1 MNVTDIQQ
9 DKKEFNTDG
18 TYNGAYGDMV
28 QVPKSLYNFML
39 SSSQQILPAV
49 NKHVIAQNVDK
60 AKRNASDPKAY
71 RYYMNQAAL
80 YKKYNVNN
88 PDMDQRIR
96 QSLTDPD
103 LQRIEGHIKRLRT
116 SPVLKTDEG
125 MKHYQNLQIERERR
139 YKVLEDSEHE
149 KYRQFINNPS
159 NNITPGPE
167 SMSDTPYHSRVVK
180 SFLAA
185 HPDMIQNDV
194 TGNLYVMG
202 KKISDDPKQVG
213 RIIHFITHDY
223 SDLSK
228 TPQGTSAVLN
238 AFRKKGFNIKDIG
251 NTYLREHLQKKL
263 EHKRRVRQQQQSGV
277 SATPPQT
284 PASAAISRP
293 VTPLSSI
300 ARRSTGGPSK
310 IDDLTNQVSHM
321 IRKYAPSTT
330 TKGSPPSPRPSAS
343 LLTPPPTPASSQQ
356 QRRPPHAKES
366 SYQETP
372 SRKRART
379 DDTTTRR
386 YSLRTRPTKKRD
398 DDLPRKKAKR
408 KHKKQ

>member
-1 MNVTDIQQ
+1 MNVTNIH
-9 DKKEFNTDG
+9 DKKEFNEDG

-49 NKHVIAQNVDK
+49 NKHVIAQNVTK
-60 AKRNASDPKAY
+60 AKQNASDPKAY

-80 YKKYNVNN
+80 YKRYSVNN

-103 LQRIEGHIKRLRT
+103 LQRIEGNIKRLRT

-139 YKVLEDSEHE
+139 FKVLEDSEHE
-149 KYRQFINNPS
+149 KFRQFINNPS

-180 SFLAA
+180 SFLAS

-202 KKISDDPKQVG
+202 KKISDDPKQAV
-213 RIIHFITHDY
+213 RIMHFITHDY

-228 TPQGTSAVLN
+228 TPQGTSAVLH
-238 AFRKKGFNIKDIG
+238 AMRKKGFNIKDIG
-251 NTYLREHLQKKL
+251 NTYLREHLQKRL
-263 EHKRRVRQQQQSGV
+263 AERRQQRRDGAAAAV
-277 SATPPQT
+277 ATPTPSQPSSAVTTPGTT
-284 PASAAISRP
+284 PASARLQELHSSVSARLQNIQQRIS
-293 VTPLSSI
+293 
-300 ARRSTGGPSK
+300 K
-310 IDDLTNQVSHM
+310 H
-321 IRKYAPSTT
+321 
-330 TKGSPPSPRPSAS
+330 
-343 LLTPPPTPASSQQ
+343 LTPQQRATPPTP
-356 QRRPPHAKES
+356 KEA
-366 SYQETP
+366 YQETP
-372 SRKRART
+372 KRKRART
-379 DDTTTRR
+379 E
-386 YSLRTRPTKKRD
+386 YSLRARRVAKKISE
-398 DDLPRKKAKR
+398 DLPKKKAKR

>member
-1 MNVTDIQQ
+1 MNVTNIH
-9 DKKEFNTDG
+9 DKKEFNEDG

-28 QVPKSLYNFML
+28 QVPKALYNFML

-103 LQRIEGHIKRLRT
+103 LQRIEGHIKCLRT

-125 MKHYQNLQIERERR
+125 MKHYQNLQIEWERR
-139 YKVLEDSEHE
+139 YKVLEDSEQE
-149 KYRQFINNPS
+149 KFRQFINNPS

-202 KKISDDPKQVG
+202 KKISDDPKQAG
-213 RIIHFITHDY
+213 RIMHFITHDY

-228 TPQGTSAVLN
+228 TPQGTAAVIQALS
-238 AFRKKGFNIKDIG
+238 KKGFNIKDIG

-263 EHKRRVRQQQQSGV
+263 LEKR
-277 SATPPQT
+277 
-284 PASAAISRP
+284 
-293 VTPLSSI
+293 
-300 ARRSTGGPSK
+300 
-310 IDDLTNQVSHM
+310 
-321 IRKYAPSTT
+321 
-330 TKGSPPSPRPSAS
+330 
-343 LLTPPPTPASSQQ
+343 
-356 QRRPPHAKES
+356 QR
-366 SYQETP
+366 
-372 SRKRART
+372 
-379 DDTTTRR
+379 
-386 YSLRTRPTKKRD
+386 
-398 DDLPRKKAKR
+398 
-408 KHKKQ
+408 

>member
-1 MNVTDIQQ
+1 MNVTNIH
-9 DKKEFNTDG
+9 DKKEFNEDG

-49 NKHVIAQNVDK
+49 NKHVIAQNVTK
-60 AKRNASDPKAY
+60 AKQNASDPKAY

-80 YKKYNVNN
+80 YKRYSVNN

-103 LQRIEGHIKRLRT
+103 LQRIEGNIKRLRT

-125 MKHYQNLQIERERR
+125 MKHYQNLQIEWERR
-139 YKVLEDSEHE
+139 FKVLEDSEHE
-149 KYRQFINNPS
+149 KFRQFINNPS

-180 SFLAA
+180 SFLAS

-202 KKISDDPKQVG
+202 KKISDDPKQAG
-213 RIIHFITHDY
+213 RIMHFITHDY

-228 TPQGTSAVLN
+228 TPQGTSAVLT
-238 AFRKKGFNIKDIG
+238 AMRKKGFNIKDIG
-251 NTYLREHLQKKL
+251 NTYLREHLQKRL
-263 EHKRRVRQQQQSGV
+263 AERRQQRRDGAAAV
-277 SATPPQT
+277 ATPAPSQPSSAITTPGT
-284 PASAAISRP
+284 PASARLQELQQMHSSTSARIQQLQQRIS
-293 VTPLSSI
+293 
-300 ARRSTGGPSK
+300 K
-310 IDDLTNQVSHM
+310 Q
-321 IRKYAPSTT
+321 
-330 TKGSPPSPRPSAS
+330 
-343 LLTPPPTPASSQQ
+343 LTPPQRATPPTP
-356 QRRPPHAKES
+356 KETS
-366 SYQETP
+366 DQETP
-372 SRKRART
+372 KRKRART
-379 DDTTTRR
+379 E
-386 YSLRTRPTKKRD
+386 YSLRARRVAKKIYE
-398 DDLPRKKAKR
+398 DLPKKKAKR

>member
-1 MNVTDIQQ
+1 MNVTNIH
-9 DKKEFNTDG
+9 DKKEFNEDG

-49 NKHVIAQNVDK
+49 NKHVIAQNVTK
-60 AKRNASDPKAY
+60 AKQNASDPKAY

-80 YKKYNVNN
+80 YKRYNVNN

-103 LQRIEGHIKRLRT
+103 LQRIEGNIKRLRT

-139 YKVLEDSEHE
+139 FKVLEDSEHE
-149 KYRQFINNPS
+149 KFRQFINNPS

-202 KKISDDPKQVG
+202 KKISDDPKQAG
-213 RIIHFITHDY
+213 RIMHFITHDY

-228 TPQGTSAVLN
+228 TPQGTAAVLN
-238 AFRKKGFNIKDIG
+238 AMKKKGFNIKDIG
-251 NTYLREHLQKKL
+251 NTYLREHVQ
-263 EHKRRVRQQQQSGV
+263 RRLTEKRQQRREG
-277 SATPPQT
+277 ATPSQPGPSQPSSAITT
-284 PASAAISRP
+284 PGTSASARLRELQQMHSSASAKLHQLKQ
-293 VTPLSSI
+293 LSS
-300 ARRSTGGPSK
+300 K
-310 IDDLTNQVSHM
+310 
-321 IRKYAPSTT
+321 
-330 TKGSPPSPRPSAS
+330 S
-343 LLTPPPTPASSQQ
+343 LAPPPTPQET
-356 QRRPPHAKES
+356 H
-366 SYQETP
+366 QETP
-372 SRKRART
+372 KRKRART
-379 DDTTTRR
+379 E
-386 YSLRTRPTKKRD
+386 YSLRGRQVAKKIYE
-398 DDLPRKKAKR
+398 DLPKKKAKR

>member
-1 MNVTDIQQ
+1 MNVTNIH
-9 DKKEFNTDG
+9 DKKEFNEDG

-39 SSSQQILPAV
+39 SSSQQILPSV

-125 MKHYQNLQIERERR
+125 MKHYQTLQLERERR

-149 KYRQFINNPS
+149 KFRQFINNPS

-202 KKISDDPKQVG
+202 KKISDDPKQAG
-213 RIIHFITHDY
+213 RIMHFITHDY

-228 TPQGTSAVLN
+228 TPQGTSAVLH
-238 AFRKKGFNIKDIG
+238 ALRKKGFNIKDIG
-251 NTYLREHLQKKL
+251 NTYLREYLQKKQMEKRQRREGATPTTSTTTPVRSGAVL
-263 EHKRRVRQQQQSGV
+263 PPTPVTSGMSPITPPEHSSV
-277 SATPPQT
+277 SA
-284 PASAAISRP
+284 R
-293 VTPLSSI
+293 L
-300 ARRSTGGPSK
+300 GHMKSK
-310 IDDLTNQVSHM
+310 IDEMSRRLSGT
-321 IRKYAPSTT
+321 
-330 TKGSPPSPRPSAS
+330 
-343 LLTPPPTPASSQQ
+343 LPPTPPSTPVSRMQQ
-356 QRRPPHAKES
+356 MKTKMDEISRRL
-366 SYQETP
+366 TP
-372 SRKRART
+372 EAHRKRPRT
-379 DDTTTRR
+379 EDGTAATTK
-386 YSLRTRPTKKRD
+386 YSLRTRATKKEE
-398 DDLPRKKAKR
+398 DLPRKKATR

>member
-1 MNVTDIQQ
+1 MNVTNIH
-9 DKKEFNTDG
+9 DKKEFNEDG

-39 SSSQQILPAV
+39 SSSQQILPSV

-125 MKHYQNLQIERERR
+125 MKHYQTLQLERERR

-149 KYRQFINNPS
+149 KFRQFINNPS

-194 TGNLYVMG
+194 TGNLYVNG
-202 KKISDDPKQVG
+202 KKISDNPKQAG
-213 RIIHFITHDY
+213 RIMHFITHDY

-228 TPQGTSAVLN
+228 TPQGTAAVITAL
-238 AFRKKGFNIKDIG
+238 RQKGFNIKDIG
-251 NTYLREHLQKKL
+251 NTYLREHLQRKM
-263 EHKRRVRQQQQSGV
+263 ERRRQQRSGGP
-277 SATPPQT
+277 SGAIATPPQT
-284 PASAAISRP
+284 PASATSP
-293 VTPLSSI
+293 LTTTTPLSSI
-300 ARRSTGGPSK
+300 ARRRPSAITQSPSSSK
-310 IDDLTNQVSHM
+310 IDELTNQVGHM
-321 IRKYAPSTT
+321 IRKYTPSTT
-330 TKGSPPSPRPSAS
+330 GTPSPRPPPS
-343 LLTPPPTPASSQQ
+343 LPTPPPTPH
-356 QRRPPHAKES
+356 PP
-366 SYQETP
+366 ETP
-372 SRKRART
+372 KRKRART
-379 DDTTTRR
+379 DEFGRR
-386 YSLRTRPTKKRD
+386 YSLRTRAATTKKKD
-398 DDLPRKKAKR
+398 DDRPRKKAKR
-408 KHKKQ
+408 IHKK

>member
-1 MNVTDIQQ
+1 MNVTNIH
-9 DKKEFNTDG
+9 DKKEFNEDG

-28 QVPKSLYNFML
+28 QVPKALYNFML

-49 NKHVIAQNVDK
+49 NKHVIAQNVDR

-149 KYRQFINNPS
+149 KFRQFINNPS

-202 KKISDDPKQVG
+202 KKISDNPKQAG
-213 RIIHFITHDY
+213 RIMHFITHDY

-228 TPQGTSAVLN
+228 TPQGTAAVIAAL
-238 AFRKKGFNIKDIG
+238 RKKGFNIKDIG
-251 NTYLREHLQKKL
+251 NTYLREHLQRKL
-263 EHKRRVRQQQQSGV
+263 LEKRQRREGI
-277 SATPPQT
+277 TPT
-284 PASAAISRP
+284 
-293 VTPLSSI
+293 
-300 ARRSTGGPSK
+300 
-310 IDDLTNQVSHM
+310 
-321 IRKYAPSTT
+321 STT
-330 TKGSPPSPRPSAS
+330 TPVHSGAVLPPTPVTSGMSPFTPPSQSALS
-343 LLTPPPTPASSQQ
+343 RVHKLNNEMSKRLTPTLPTPPPTPH
-356 QRRPPHAKES
+356 PPAPQEH
-366 SYQETP
+366 ETP
-372 SRKRART
+372 RRKKART
-379 DDTTTRR
+379 DEYGTR
-386 YSLRTRPTKKRD
+386 YSLRTRAATTKKD
-398 DDLPRKKAKR
+398 DDRPRKKAKR
-408 KHKKQ
+408 THKK

>member
-1 MNVTDIQQ
+1 MNVTNIH
-9 DKKEFNTDG
+9 DKKEFNEDG

-49 NKHVIAQNVDK
+49 NKHVIAQNVNR
-60 AKRNASDPKAY
+60 AKQNASDPKAY

-103 LQRIEGHIKRLRT
+103 LQRIEGNIKRLRT

-125 MKHYQNLQIERERR
+125 MKHYQNLHIERERR

-149 KYRQFINNPS
+149 KFRQFINNPS

-202 KKISDDPKQVG
+202 KKISDNPKQAG
-213 RIIHFITHDY
+213 RIMHFITHDY

-238 AFRKKGFNIKDIG
+238 AMRKKGFNIKDIG
-251 NTYLREHLQKKL
+251 NTYLREHLQKRL
-263 EHKRRVRQQQQSGV
+263 TERRQQRRETGAASV
-277 SATPPQT
+277 ATTPSTPSTPSTRTGAAVTPTTPST
-284 PASAAISRP
+284 PASARLRELQQLHSSASAK
-293 VTPLSSI
+293 VQQLKQLSS
-300 ARRSTGGPSK
+300 
-310 IDDLTNQVSHM
+310 
-321 IRKYAPSTT
+321 
-330 TKGSPPSPRPSAS
+330 KGLAS
-343 LLTPPPTPASSQQ
+343 PPTPQK
-356 QRRPPHAKES
+356 PD
-366 SYQETP
+366 QETP
-372 SRKRART
+372 KRKRART
-379 DDTTTRR
+379 E
-386 YSLRTRPTKKRD
+386 YSLRTRPAAKKIYE
-398 DDLPRKKAKR
+398 DLPKKKAKR

>member
-1 MNVTDIQQ
+1 MNVTNIH
-9 DKKEFNTDG
+9 DKKEFNEDG

-49 NKHVIAQNVDK
+49 NKHVIAQNVNR
-60 AKRNASDPKAY
+60 AKQNASDPKAY

-103 LQRIEGHIKRLRT
+103 LQRIEGNIKRLRT

-125 MKHYQNLQIERERR
+125 MKHYQNLQIEWERHF
-139 YKVLEDSEHE
+139 KVLEDSEHE
-149 KYRQFINNPS
+149 KFRQLINNPS

-180 SFLAA
+180 SFLAS

-202 KKISDDPKQVG
+202 KKISDDPKQAG
-213 RIIHFITHDY
+213 RIMHFITHDY

-238 AFRKKGFNIKDIG
+238 AMRKKGFNITDIG
-251 NTYLREHLQKKL
+251 NTYLREHLQKRL
-263 EHKRRVRQQQQSGV
+263 TERRQQRRDGAATV
-277 SATPPQT
+277 AVATTPPARPGSAVVTPTTPST
-284 PASAAISRP
+284 PASARLQELQQLHS
-293 VTPLSSI
+293 
-300 ARRSTGGPSK
+300 
-310 IDDLTNQVSHM
+310 
-321 IRKYAPSTT
+321 
-330 TKGSPPSPRPSAS
+330 SAS
-343 LLTPPPTPASSQQ
+343 ARIQQLQQRISKQLTPQRATPPTPQKAD
-356 QRRPPHAKES
+356 
-366 SYQETP
+366 QETP
-372 SRKRART
+372 KRKRART
-379 DDTTTRR
+379 E
-386 YSLRTRPTKKRD
+386 YSLRARRVAKKIYE
-398 DDLPRKKAKR
+398 DLPKKKAKR

>member
-1 MNVTDIQQ
+1 MNVTNIH
-9 DKKEFNTDG
+9 DKKEFNEDG

-49 NKHVIAQNVDK
+49 NKHVIAQNVTR
-60 AKRNASDPKAY
+60 AKQNASDPKAY

-103 LQRIEGHIKRLRT
+103 LQRIEGNIKRLRT

-149 KYRQFINNPS
+149 KFRQFINNPS

-180 SFLAA
+180 SFLAS

-202 KKISDDPKQVG
+202 KKISDDPKQAG
-213 RIIHFITHDY
+213 RIMHFLTHDY
-223 SDLSK
+223 LDLSK

-238 AFRKKGFNIKDIG
+238 AMRKKGFNIKDIG
-251 NTYLREHLQKKL
+251 NTYLREHLQKRL
-263 EHKRRVRQQQQSGV
+263 TERRQQRRDDGATTAAVSTTPSAVRTPSTISG
-277 SATPPQT
+277 TPST
-284 PASAAISRP
+284 PASARLQELQQLHSNASARLEKLKQTFSKQP
-293 VTPLSSI
+293 TPLQR
-300 ARRSTGGPSK
+300 AK
-310 IDDLTNQVSHM
+310 
-321 IRKYAPSTT
+321 PSTPQET
-330 TKGSPPSPRPSAS
+330 
-343 LLTPPPTPASSQQ
+343 
-356 QRRPPHAKES
+356 
-366 SYQETP
+366 YQEQETTP
-372 SRKRART
+372 KRKRART
-379 DDTTTRR
+379 E
-386 YSLRTRPTKKRD
+386 YSLRTRPAAKKLYE
-398 DDLPRKKAKR
+398 DLPKKKAKR

>member
-1 MNVTDIQQ
+1 MNVMNIH
-9 DKKEFNTDG
+9 DKKEFNEDG

-49 NKHVIAQNVDK
+49 NKHVIAQNFNK
-60 AKRNASDPKAY
+60 AKQNASDPKAY

-80 YKKYNVNN
+80 YKRYSVNN

-103 LQRIEGHIKRLRT
+103 LQRIEGNIKRLRT

-139 YKVLEDSEHE
+139 FKVLEDSEHE
-149 KYRQFINNPS
+149 KFRQFINNPS

-180 SFLAA
+180 SFLAS

-202 KKISDDPKQVG
+202 KKISDDPKQAG
-213 RIIHFITHDY
+213 RIMHFITHDY

-238 AFRKKGFNIKDIG
+238 AMRNKGFNIKDIG
-251 NTYLREHLQKKL
+251 NTYLREHLQKRL
-263 EHKRRVRQQQQSGV
+263 TERRQQRRDGAAAAV
-277 SATPPQT
+277 TTPPARPGSAVLTPRTPST
-284 PASAAISRP
+284 PASARLQELQQMHS
-293 VTPLSSI
+293 
-300 ARRSTGGPSK
+300 
-310 IDDLTNQVSHM
+310 
-321 IRKYAPSTT
+321 
-330 TKGSPPSPRPSAS
+330 SAS
-343 LLTPPPTPASSQQ
+343 ARIQQLQQRISKQLTPQRATPPTPQKAD
-356 QRRPPHAKES
+356 
-366 SYQETP
+366 QETP
-372 SRKRART
+372 KRKRART
-379 DDTTTRR
+379 E
-386 YSLRTRPTKKRD
+386 YSLRARRVAKKIYE
-398 DDLPRKKAKR
+398 DLPKKKAKR

>member
-1 MNVTDIQQ
+1 MNVTNIH
-9 DKKEFNTDG
+9 DKKEFNEDG

-28 QVPKSLYNFML
+28 QVPKALYNFML

-49 NKHVIAQNVDK
+49 NKHVIAQNVNK
-60 AKRNASDPKAY
+60 AKQNASDPKAY

-80 YKKYNVNN
+80 YKRYNVNN

-103 LQRIEGHIKRLRT
+103 LQRIEGNIKRLRT

-139 YKVLEDSEHE
+139 FKVLEDSEHE
-149 KYRQFINNPS
+149 KFRQFINNPS

-202 KKISDDPKQVG
+202 KKISDDPKQAG
-213 RIIHFITHDY
+213 RIMHFITHDY

-228 TPQGTSAVLN
+228 TPQGTAAVLN
-238 AFRKKGFNIKDIG
+238 AMKKKGFNIKDIG
-251 NTYLREHLQKKL
+251 NTYLREHLQKRL
-263 EHKRRVRQQQQSGV
+263 TERRQQRRDGAAAVATTTPSQPS
-277 SATPPQT
+277 SAVTTPGT
-284 PASAAISRP
+284 PASARLRELQQLHSSASAKLQQLKQ
-293 VTPLSSI
+293 LSS
-300 ARRSTGGPSK
+300 SK
-310 IDDLTNQVSHM
+310 GLAT
-321 IRKYAPSTT
+321 
-330 TKGSPPSPRPSAS
+330 
-343 LLTPPPTPASSQQ
+343 PPTP
-356 QRRPPHAKES
+356 KEAD
-366 SYQETP
+366 QETP
-372 SRKRART
+372 KRKRART
-379 DDTTTRR
+379 E
-386 YSLRTRPTKKRD
+386 YSLRARRVAKKIYE
-398 DDLPRKKAKR
+398 DLPKKKAKR

>member
-1 MNVTDIQQ
+1 MNVTNIH
-9 DKKEFNTDG
+9 DKKEFNEDG

-49 NKHVIAQNVDK
+49 NKHVIAQNVTR
-60 AKRNASDPKAY
+60 AKQNASDPKAY

-103 LQRIEGHIKRLRT
+103 LQRIEGNIKRLRT

-149 KYRQFINNPS
+149 KFRQFITNPS

-180 SFLAA
+180 SFLAS

-202 KKISDDPKQVG
+202 KKISDDPKQAG
-213 RIIHFITHDY
+213 RIMHFLTHDY

-238 AFRKKGFNIKDIG
+238 AMRKKGFNIKDIG
-251 NTYLREHLQKKL
+251 NTYLREHLQKRL
-263 EHKRRVRQQQQSGV
+263 TERRQQRRDDGATTAAVPTTPSAVRTPSTISG
-277 SATPPQT
+277 TPST
-284 PASAAISRP
+284 PASARLQELQQMHSSASARVQKLQERISKQL
-293 VTPLSSI
+293 TPQR
-300 ARRSTGGPSK
+300 AK
-310 IDDLTNQVSHM
+310 
-321 IRKYAPSTT
+321 PSTPQET
-330 TKGSPPSPRPSAS
+330 
-343 LLTPPPTPASSQQ
+343 
-356 QRRPPHAKES
+356 
-366 SYQETP
+366 YQEQETTP
-372 SRKRART
+372 KRKRART
-379 DDTTTRR
+379 E
-386 YSLRTRPTKKRD
+386 YSLRTRPAAKKLYE
-398 DDLPRKKAKR
+398 DLPKKKAKR

>member
-1 MNVTDIQQ
+1 MNVTNIH
-9 DKKEFNTDG
+9 DKKEFNEDG

-28 QVPKSLYNFML
+28 QVPKSFYNFML

-96 QSLTDPD
+96 QSLTDPE
-103 LQRIEGHIKRLRT
+103 LQRVEGHIKRLRT

-149 KYRQFINNPS
+149 KFRQFINNPS

-202 KKISDDPKQVG
+202 KKISDDPKQAG
-213 RIIHFITHDY
+213 RIMHFITHDF

-228 TPQGTSAVLN
+228 TPQGTSAVIN
-238 AFRKKGFNIKDIG
+238 ALRKKGFNIKDIG
-251 NTYLREHLQKKL
+251 NTYLREHLQKKM
-263 EHKRRVRQQQQSGV
+263 EIRQQQRQQQHSGV
-277 SATPPQT
+277 SVTPPRT
-284 PASAAISRP
+284 PASAMSSSSI
-293 VTPLSSI
+293 TPLSSI
-300 ARRSTGGPSK
+300 ARRRSTLTPSSSK
-310 IDDLTNQVSHM
+310 LDELNTQVSHM
-321 IRKYAPSTT
+321 ISKYTPSKTGT
-330 TKGSPPSPRPSAS
+330 PSPRPPPS
-343 LLTPPPTPASSQQ
+343 LPTPPPTPQ
-356 QRRPPHAKES
+356 ES

-372 SRKRART
+372 RRKRART
-379 DDTTTRR
+379 DDGRR
-386 YSLRTRPTKKRD
+386 YSLRTRAATKKD